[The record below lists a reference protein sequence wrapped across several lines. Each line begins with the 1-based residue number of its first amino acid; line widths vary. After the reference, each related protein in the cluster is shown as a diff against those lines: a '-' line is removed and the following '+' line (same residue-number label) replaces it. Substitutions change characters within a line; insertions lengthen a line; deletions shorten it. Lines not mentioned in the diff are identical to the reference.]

1 MSGMQ
6 QPKTKRT
13 VSEDLIRFND
23 QFYILASSPLIDVKT
38 RVLKHG
44 ETFGVFDRYG
54 DIQPVGLGEQGLYHD
69 GTRFLS
75 HFLLSIDEQRPLL
88 LSSTVKNDNALL
100 TVDLTNPDIEEDNRI
115 VLPRGLLHIFRAKFL
130 WEGVCYERLR
140 ITNYGQSPA
149 NVRLKLHY
157 EADYADIFE
166 VRGMTREKRGKH
178 LEQIIDKAAIV
189 LRYKGLDE
197 RIRKTKI
204 ECSVVPRTINAS
216 EMDFVINVMPHT
228 EEIFVITASC
238 ETGEEAVNLLPY
250 DDAFLVASEALN
262 TEKIESAQIYTSND
276 QLNVLI
282 NRSLVDLHMMMS
294 QTPYG
299 SYPYAGVP
307 WFCAPFGRDGIITAL
322 ECLAFNP
329 AIAKGVLSFLAG
341 TQADHEDP
349 EQDAQPGKIL
359 HEMRKGEMAALHEVP
374 FGAYYG
380 SVDAT
385 PLFILLAGQYYER
398 TADLAFINQ
407 IWPNVERALN
417 WIDTYG
423 DVDRDGFVE
432 YYRNSAKGLI
442 QQGWKDSH
450 DSVFHA
456 DGRLAEGPIALCE
469 VQAYVYAAK
478 KNASLLASALGN
490 SQLASELQQQAEF
503 LRARFRSA
511 FWSDDLSLFALALDG
526 QKQKCNVRTSN
537 AGHCMF
543 TGITTQEEARNIA
556 EALFSEELYSG
567 WGVRTLAKGEVR
579 YNPMSYHNGSVWPH
593 DNALIA
599 AGLAAHRMKDLAVK
613 IWEDLFEA
621 SHFMDLHRLPELFC
635 GFIRRP
641 SEGPTL
647 YPVACAPQSW
657 AAASVFL
664 LIQSSLGLSINA
676 RNSEVIFER
685 PLLPEFITKMWIR
698 NLRVGDATVDLE
710 LERYEKN
717 IGIKVLRREGDVKI
731 ISIK

>member
-1 MSGMQ
+1 MQ
-6 QPKTKRT
+6 QPKAKRT

-75 HFLLSIDEQRPLL
+75 YFLLSIDEQRPLL

-115 VLPRGLLHIFRAKFL
+115 ILPRGLLHIFRAKFL

-140 ITNYGQSPA
+140 ITNYGQAPA
-149 NVRLKLHY
+149 NVRFKVHY

-166 VRGMTREKRGKH
+166 VRGMTREQRGEF
-178 LEQIIDKAAIV
+178 LDEIVEDAAVV

-197 RIRKTKI
+197 KIRTTRI
-204 ECSVVPRTINAS
+204 ECSGVPRSINRS
-216 EMDFVINVMPHT
+216 EMDFAMTVDPHT
-228 EEIFVITASC
+228 EQLFVITVSC
-238 ETGEEAVNLLPY
+238 QTEREVVDRLPY

-282 NRSLVDLHMMMS
+282 NRSLVDLHMMTS
-294 QTPYG
+294 RTPYG

-329 AIAKGVLSFLAG
+329 AVARGVLSFLAG
-341 TQADHEDP
+341 TQADRENP
-349 EQDAQPGKIL
+349 EQDAQPGKIV

-374 FGAYYG
+374 FGTYYG

-385 PLFILLAGQYYER
+385 PLFVLLAGAYYER
-398 TADLAFINQ
+398 TADLSFVTQ
-407 IWPNVERALN
+407 IWPNIERALK

-423 DVDRDGFVE
+423 DMDHDGFVE
-432 YYRNSAKGLI
+432 YYRHSQKGLI

-450 DSVFHA
+450 DSVFHS
-456 DGRLAEGPIALCE
+456 DGALAEGPIALCE

-478 KNASLLASALGN
+478 KKASLLASALGN
-490 SQLASELQQQAEF
+490 LPLATRLEAQAED
-503 LRARFRSA
+503 LRAHFRSA
-511 FWSDDLSLFALALDG
+511 FWSEELSLFALALDG
-526 QKQKCNVRTSN
+526 EKRQCKVRSSN
-537 AGHCMF
+537 AGHCLF
-543 TGITTQEEARNIA
+543 TGITTVEEARNIA
-556 EALFSEELYSG
+556 ETLFSNELYSG
-567 WGVRTLAKGEVR
+567 WGIRTLATNEVR

-599 AGLAAHRMKDLAVK
+599 AGLAAYRMKDLAAK

-647 YPVACAPQSW
+647 YPVACAPQAW
-657 AAASVFL
+657 AAGSVFL
-664 LIQSSLGLSINA
+664 LIQSALGLTINA
-676 RNSEVIFER
+676 RTSAITFER
-685 PLLPEFITKMWIR
+685 PLLPDFIDKMWIR
-698 NLRVGDATVDLE
+698 NLHVGEASVDLE

-717 IGIKVLRREGDVKI
+717 IGIKVLRREGDVQI
-731 ISIK
+731 IAIK